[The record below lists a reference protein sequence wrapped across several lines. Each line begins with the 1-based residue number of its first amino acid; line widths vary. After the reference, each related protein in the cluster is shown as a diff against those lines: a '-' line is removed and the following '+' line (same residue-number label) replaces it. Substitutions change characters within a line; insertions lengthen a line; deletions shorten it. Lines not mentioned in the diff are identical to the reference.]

1 MTAMVDALYYEDNG
15 PDGESPRED
24 QEKLLFLFEA
34 MFIKG
39 SEAVMTT
46 MLVKIIDQ
54 MQDNIYDLQG
64 MELVMYCKKD
74 MVVECFQDDTKWSE
88 VEKSIKQIKW

>member
-1 MTAMVDALYYEDNG
+1 MF
-15 PDGESPRED
+15 ES
-24 QEKLLFLFEA
+24 

-46 MLVKIIDQ
+46 LLVSVIDQ
-54 MQDNIYDLQG
+54 MKDNIIEKELQG

-74 MVVECFQDDTKWSE
+74 MVVECFQDDAKWSE
-88 VEKSIKQIKW
+88 VEKSIKQIK